1 MDIYEPHTGDSVI
14 NFQGKKYLVLL
25 KQYFQQSKLKKV
37 SVYQGM
43 DYVDWTEPHILNAE
57 LFHKAYDLSDSLQV
71 VYKNKNRLRLNQH
84 TYALKAK
91 EEDRWYL
98 LRLGKKDM
106 LYVLV
111 YEKP

>member
-1 MDIYEPHTGDSVI
+1 M
-14 NFQGKKYLVLL
+14 LL

-37 SVYQGM
+37 SVYKGM
-43 DYVDWTEPHILNAE
+43 DYVNWTEPHILNAE
-57 LFHKAYDLSDSLQV
+57 LFQKAYDLSDSLQL
-71 VYKNKNRLRLNQH
+71 VYKNKSRLRLNQY

-91 EEDRWYL
+91 EEDWWYL
-98 LRLGKKDM
+98 RRRGKKGM